1 MFGAMALSHGMS
13 PGCDCTPTAPGT
25 WWMNCWWCFAGTCSF
40 GFTYQTTPTQEFLC
54 FHLPGSL
61 PPTAAFGGTTA
72 PPTPEH
78 TVSSS
83 ATCSLEEAILAQ
95 EELLHITQKQEAFD
109 APFGTVQRD
118 ICNCNSFHIQTRKRN
133 NNQDSAS
140 HGRCCQ
146 REVLNDL
153 QAIPL
158 ALSEEQVLK
167 TTAATR
173 RDPRLA
179 QDMGIPG
186 TCSGAPGAS
195 VVTPHQEGKQTQGQ
209 LPAQDPLSPV
219 LTVK

>member
-1 MFGAMALSHGMS
+1 MSLHTRCPQDVVNELLVVLCWHVQLWLYLSNHPNSGVPVLS
-13 PGCDCTPTAPGT
+13 PSWFPPTH
-25 WWMNCWWCFAGTCSF
+25 CSF
-40 GFTYQTTPTQEFLC
+40 WGDHSSPNSTV
-54 FHLPGSL
+54 
-61 PPTAAFGGTTA
+61 
-72 PPTPEH
+72 
-78 TVSSS
+78 VSSS

-195 VVTPHQEGKQTQGQ
+195 VVTPHQEGTQTQGQ